1 MSFDFAAFREQAEQ
15 ANRSLLTGLDV
26 RSLKIVAVDF
36 TPEPSPK
43 KPTTPRKPKAKA
55 APIVSKDVE
64 GQVAERDARGLR
76 SSSRVRNKMMS
87 VTPDKEERGEQL
99 DSGNE
104 EKEYDEGGR
113 KVKTQ
118 AAYVPNRLG
127 KRTETPKKYGPIR
140 GIAVGTLFQSR
151 MDASTASV
159 HGPVVAGIAT
169 GPGPVGKRSVASI
182 CASGGYVG
190 DIDMGERL
198 TFSGSGGRNLTGTK
212 DQPRNL
218 RTAPQSADMRWDE
231 NERNQ
236 ALLYSCTSGKPIRL
250 MRGFKNQS
258 AWAPAEGY
266 RYDGLYQAV
275 KAWEDVSPEGF
286 KICRVA
292 LVRLPGQPPL
302 LVHPQRDHLVGQA
315 DAEADDPTFSMTAAL
330 SRRTSASFSSAQES
344 VETPLTTP
352 EVEKSEEEVDEERD
366 VSMEERTSQK
376 RQVDEREAQT
386 TPKRRR
392 TSRVA

>member
-1 MSFDFAAFREQAEQ
+1 MSFDFQAEK
-15 ANRSLLTGLDV
+15 ANASLLTGLDV
-26 RSLKIVAVDF
+26 RSLKAVAAEY

-43 KPTTPRKPKAKA
+43 KPATPRKPREKA
-55 APIVSKDVE
+55 APILSKDVE
-64 GQVAERDARGLR
+64 GQIAEREARGLR
-76 SSSRVRNKMMS
+76 SSSRVRDKMMG
-87 VTPDKEERGEQL
+87 VTPDKKERHEQL
-99 DSGNE
+99 DSGDE
-104 EKEYDEGGR
+104 EKEYYEGGR
-113 KVKTQ
+113 KIKTQ

-140 GIAVGTLFQSR
+140 GIPVGTLFQSR

-169 GPGPVGKRSVASI
+169 GPGPAGKRSVASI

-190 DIDMGERL
+190 DIDMGDRL

-212 DQPRNL
+212 DQPKNL

-236 ALLYSCTSGKPIRL
+236 ALLYSVTSGKPIRL

-258 AWAPAEGY
+258 AWAPVEGY

-275 KAWEDVSPEGF
+275 KAWEDISPEGF

-302 LVHPQRDHLVGQA
+302 PVHPQRAHLV
-315 DAEADDPTFSMTAAL
+315 DANDAAADDPNFSTSAAL
-330 SRRTSASFSSAQES
+330 SRTTSASSSSAEES
-344 VETPLTTP
+344 VETDLTTP
-352 EVEKSEEEVDEERD
+352 EVEKSEEEASEGRKVVEEAA
-366 VSMEERTSQK
+366 TSK
-376 RQVDEREAQT
+376 KREAEEEAQD

-392 TSRVA
+392 TLCVA